1 MRVLRVHFRPQLNNR
16 WMLILGM
23 YRCYKRVLLKMTE
36 IRDIGSRI
44 LSAELTPVG
53 TEPFARS

>member
-1 MRVLRVHFRPQLNNR
+1 MHRTNGIRNS
-16 WMLILGM
+16 LILGM
-23 YRCYKRVLLKMTE
+23 YRCYKRVLLNMSE

-44 LSAELTPVG
+44 LSAELTPEG